1 MNKKTVI
8 EKIKKCLALSKSAN
22 QHEAAAALR
31 QAMAFMEKYKIDAD
45 DPELLGIA
53 EASIL
58 GSGSQKPTVF
68 EAVLANS
75 IAKMMGCKAILQS
88 QIKVTAQM
96 SFKKE
101 CAWTFIGFDP
111 APEIASYAFEVLYRQ
126 LKKARSV
133 FISENLKR
141 VQIKANK
148 VKRADLFCEGWVLEA
163 TKLVSEL
170 NPNKDEMDQI
180 QAYVQQKHN
189 VRNSEPTDR
198 NKKTNTN
205 TDRYHNDL
213 HAGRQA
219 GKNAKL
225 NNHPPKS
232 KKEYYKNGQYDSL
245 KQHIM
250 MENTDNWNEDSIQE
264 HRKEMLKI
272 LGVQS

>member
-22 QHEAAAALR
+22 QYEAEAALR

-75 IAKMMGCKAILQS
+75 IAKMMGCKVILS
-88 QIKVTAQM
+88 GDIKVTKDL
-96 SFKKE
+96 SFKKVV
-101 CAWTFIGFDP
+101 AWKFIGFDP
-111 APEIASYAFEVLYRQ
+111 APEIASYAFDVLFRQ

-133 FISENLKR
+133 FISEKLKR

-163 TKLVSEL
+163 TKLVSDL
-170 NPNKDEMDQI
+170 NPDKEKMDQI
-180 QAYVQQKHN
+180 HAYVQQKHK

-205 TDRYHNDL
+205 TDRAQNDL

-219 GKNAKL
+219 GKNAKV
-225 NNHPPKS
+225 NNAMNGGTPM
-232 KKEYYKNGQYDSL
+232 KE
-245 KQHIM
+245 
-250 MENTDNWNEDSIQE
+250 
-264 HRKEMLKI
+264 
-272 LGVQS
+272 LGLV

>member
-1 MNKKTVI
+1 MNKKAVI

-31 QAMAFMEKYKIDAD
+31 QAMAFMDKYKIDAD

-75 IAKMMGCKAILQS
+75 IAQMMGCKVILS
-88 QIKVTAQM
+88 GDIKITKDL
-96 SFKKE
+96 SFKKVA
-101 CAWTFIGFDP
+101 AWKFIGFDP

-148 VKRADLFCEGWVLEA
+148 VKRADLFCEGWVIEA
-163 TKLVSEL
+163 TKLVSDL
-170 NPNKDEMDQI
+170 NPNKEKMEQI

-205 TDRYHNDL
+205 TDRAQNDL

-219 GKNAKL
+219 GKTAKL
-225 NNHPPKS
+225 
-232 KKEYYKNGQYDSL
+232 KNAMNGGAP
-245 KQHIM
+245 
-250 MENTDNWNEDSIQE
+250 ME
-264 HRKEMLKI
+264 K
-272 LGVQS
+272 LGVPT

>member
-68 EAVLANS
+68 EAVLANA
-75 IAKMMGCKAILQS
+75 IAQMMGCKVILS
-88 QIKVTAQM
+88 GDIKITKDL
-96 SFKKE
+96 SFKKVA
-101 CAWTFIGFDP
+101 AWKFIGFDP
-111 APEIASYAFEVLYRQ
+111 APEIASYAFDVLFRQ

-148 VKRADLFCEGWVLEA
+148 VKRADLFCEGWVIEA
-163 TKLVSEL
+163 TKLVSDL
-170 NPNKDEMDQI
+170 NPNKEKMEQI

-205 TDRYHNDL
+205 TDRAQNDL

-219 GKNAKL
+219 GKSAKL
-225 NNHPPKS
+225 NNAM
-232 KKEYYKNGQYDSL
+232 NGGAP
-245 KQHIM
+245 
-250 MENTDNWNEDSIQE
+250 ME
-264 HRKEMLKI
+264 K
-272 LGVQS
+272 LGVST

>member
-22 QHEAAAALR
+22 QHEAAAAALR

-53 EASIL
+53 EVSIL

-75 IAKMMGCKAILQS
+75 IAKMMGCKAILS
-88 QIKVTAQM
+88 GDIKITKDLY
-96 SFKKE
+96 FKKV
-101 CAWTFIGFDP
+101 ATWTFIGFDP
-111 APEIASYAFEVLYRQ
+111 APEIASYAFDVLFRQ

-163 TKLVSEL
+163 TKLVSDL
-170 NPNKDEMDQI
+170 NPDKEKIDQI
-180 QAYVQQKHN
+180 QAYVQQKHK

-205 TDRYHNDL
+205 TDRAQNDL

-219 GKNAKL
+219 GKSAKL
-225 NNHPPKS
+225 NNAM
-232 KKEYYKNGQYDSL
+232 NGGAP
-245 KQHIM
+245 
-250 MENTDNWNEDSIQE
+250 ME
-264 HRKEMLKI
+264 K
-272 LGVQS
+272 LGVST

>member
-31 QAMAFMEKYKIDAD
+31 QAMAFMERYKIDAN

-53 EASIL
+53 EACIL

-68 EAVLANS
+68 EAILANS
-75 IAKMMGCKAILQS
+75 IAKMMGCKVILS
-88 QIKVTAQM
+88 GDIKITKDLH
-96 SFKKE
+96 FKKVA
-101 CAWTFIGFDP
+101 AWKFIGFDP
-111 APEIASYAFEVLYRQ
+111 APEIASYAFDVLYRQ

-141 VQIKANK
+141 VQINAHK

-225 NNHPPKS
+225 NNAM
-232 KKEYYKNGQYDSL
+232 NGGTPL
-245 KQHIM
+245 AK
-250 MENTDNWNEDSIQE
+250 
-264 HRKEMLKI
+264 
-272 LGVQS
+272 LGVST

>member
-31 QAMAFMEKYKIDAD
+31 QAMAFMEKYNIDAD

-75 IAKMMGCKAILQS
+75 IAKMMGCKVILS
-88 QIKVTAQM
+88 GDIKLTTNL
-96 SFKKE
+96 SFKKVA
-101 CAWTFIGFDP
+101 AWKFIGFDP
-111 APEIASYAFEVLYRQ
+111 APEIASYAFDVLFRQ

-163 TKLVSEL
+163 TKLVSDL
-170 NPNKDEMDQI
+170 NPNKEKMEQI

-205 TDRYHNDL
+205 TDRAQNDL

-219 GKNAKL
+219 GKSAKL
-225 NNHPPKS
+225 NNAM
-232 KKEYYKNGQYDSL
+232 NGGAPL
-245 KQHIM
+245 EK
-250 MENTDNWNEDSIQE
+250 
-264 HRKEMLKI
+264 
-272 LGVQS
+272 LGVSS

>member
-1 MNKKTVI
+1 MNKKAVI

-31 QAMAFMEKYKIDAD
+31 QAMAFMDKYKIDAD

-68 EAVLANS
+68 EAVLANA
-75 IAKMMGCKAILQS
+75 IAQMMGCKVILS
-88 QIKVTAQM
+88 GDIKITKDL
-96 SFKKE
+96 SFKKVA
-101 CAWTFIGFDP
+101 AWKFIGFDP
-111 APEIASYAFEVLYRQ
+111 APEIASYAFDVLFRQ

-148 VKRADLFCEGWVLEA
+148 VKRADLFCEGWVIEA
-163 TKLVSEL
+163 TKLVSDL
-170 NPNKDEMDQI
+170 NPDKEKMEQI

-189 VRNSEPTDR
+189 VRNSKPTDR

-205 TDRYHNDL
+205 TDRAQNDL

-219 GKNAKL
+219 GKSAKL
-225 NNHPPKS
+225 NNAM
-232 KKEYYKNGQYDSL
+232 NGGAP
-245 KQHIM
+245 
-250 MENTDNWNEDSIQE
+250 ME
-264 HRKEMLKI
+264 K
-272 LGVQS
+272 LGVST

>member
-31 QAMAFMEKYKIDAD
+31 QAMAFMDKYKIDAD

-68 EAVLANS
+68 EAVLANA
-75 IAKMMGCKAILQS
+75 IAQMMGCKVILS
-88 QIKVTAQM
+88 GDIKITKDL
-96 SFKKE
+96 SFKKVA
-101 CAWTFIGFDP
+101 AWKFIGFDP
-111 APEIASYAFEVLYRQ
+111 APEIASYAFDVLLRQ

-148 VKRADLFCEGWVLEA
+148 VKRADLFCEGWVIEA
-163 TKLVSEL
+163 TKLVSDL
-170 NPNKDEMDQI
+170 NPDKEKMEQI

-189 VRNSEPTDR
+189 VRNSKPTDR

-205 TDRYHNDL
+205 TDRAQNDL

-219 GKNAKL
+219 GKSAKL
-225 NNHPPKS
+225 NNAM
-232 KKEYYKNGQYDSL
+232 NGGAP
-245 KQHIM
+245 
-250 MENTDNWNEDSIQE
+250 ME
-264 HRKEMLKI
+264 K
-272 LGVQS
+272 LGVST

>member
-1 MNKKTVI
+1 M
-8 EKIKKCLALSKSAN
+8 LSKSAN

-68 EAVLANS
+68 EAVLANA
-75 IAKMMGCKAILQS
+75 IAQMMGCKVILS
-88 QIKVTAQM
+88 GDIKITKDL
-96 SFKKE
+96 SFKKVA
-101 CAWTFIGFDP
+101 AWKFIGFDP
-111 APEIASYAFEVLYRQ
+111 APEIASYAFDVLFRQ

-148 VKRADLFCEGWVLEA
+148 VKRADLFCEGWVIEA
-163 TKLVSEL
+163 TKLVSDL
-170 NPNKDEMDQI
+170 NPDKEKMEQI

-189 VRNSEPTDR
+189 VRNSKPTDR

-205 TDRYHNDL
+205 TDRAQNDL

-219 GKNAKL
+219 GKSAKL
-225 NNHPPKS
+225 NNAM
-232 KKEYYKNGQYDSL
+232 NGGAP
-245 KQHIM
+245 
-250 MENTDNWNEDSIQE
+250 ME
-264 HRKEMLKI
+264 K
-272 LGVQS
+272 LGVST

>member
-75 IAKMMGCKAILQS
+75 IAKMMGCKVILS
-88 QIKVTAQM
+88 GDIKVTKDL
-96 SFKKE
+96 SFKKVA
-101 CAWTFIGFDP
+101 AWKFIGFDP
-111 APEIASYAFEVLYRQ
+111 APEIASYAFDVLFRQ

-133 FISENLKR
+133 FISEKLNR

-163 TKLVSEL
+163 TKLVSDL
-170 NPNKDEMDQI
+170 NPDKEKMDQI
-180 QAYVQQKHN
+180 HAYVQQKHK

-205 TDRYHNDL
+205 TDRAQNDL

-225 NNHPPKS
+225 NNAMNGGTPM
-232 KKEYYKNGQYDSL
+232 KE
-245 KQHIM
+245 
-250 MENTDNWNEDSIQE
+250 
-264 HRKEMLKI
+264 
-272 LGVQS
+272 LGLV

>member
-75 IAKMMGCKAILQS
+75 IAKMMGCKVILS
-88 QIKVTAQM
+88 GDIKLTTNL
-96 SFKKE
+96 SFKKVA
-101 CAWTFIGFDP
+101 AWRFIGFDP
-111 APEIASYAFEVLYRQ
+111 APEIASYAFDVLFRQ
-126 LKKARSV
+126 LNKARRV

-163 TKLVSEL
+163 TKLVSDL
-170 NPNKDEMDQI
+170 NPDKEKMDQI
-180 QAYVQQKHN
+180 QAYVQQKHK

-198 NKKTNTN
+198 NKKTNIN
-205 TDRYHNDL
+205 TDRAQNDL

-225 NNHPPKS
+225 NNAM
-232 KKEYYKNGQYDSL
+232 NGGAPL
-245 KQHIM
+245 EK
-250 MENTDNWNEDSIQE
+250 
-264 HRKEMLKI
+264 
-272 LGVQS
+272 LGVLT

>member
-1 MNKKTVI
+1 MNKKAVI

-31 QAMAFMEKYKIDAD
+31 QAMAFMDKYKTDVD

-75 IAKMMGCKAILQS
+75 IAKMMGCKVILS
-88 QIKVTAQM
+88 GDIKITKDL
-96 SFKKE
+96 SFKKVA
-101 CAWTFIGFDP
+101 AWKFIGFDP

-148 VKRADLFCEGWVLEA
+148 VKRADLFCEGWVIEA
-163 TKLVSEL
+163 TKLVSDL
-170 NPNKDEMDQI
+170 NPDKEKMEQI

-205 TDRYHNDL
+205 TDRAQNDL
-213 HAGRQA
+213 HASRQA
-219 GKNAKL
+219 GKTAKL
-225 NNHPPKS
+225 
-232 KKEYYKNGQYDSL
+232 KNAMNGGAP
-245 KQHIM
+245 
-250 MENTDNWNEDSIQE
+250 ME
-264 HRKEMLKI
+264 K
-272 LGVQS
+272 LGVST

>member
-68 EAVLANS
+68 EAVLANA
-75 IAKMMGCKAILQS
+75 IAQMMGCKVILS
-88 QIKVTAQM
+88 GDIKITKDL
-96 SFKKE
+96 SFKKVA
-101 CAWTFIGFDP
+101 AWKFIGFDP
-111 APEIASYAFEVLYRQ
+111 APEIASYAFDVLFRQ

-148 VKRADLFCEGWVLEA
+148 VKRADLFCEGWVIEA
-163 TKLVSEL
+163 TKLVSDL
-170 NPNKDEMDQI
+170 NPDKEKMEQI

-189 VRNSEPTDR
+189 VRNSKPTDR

-205 TDRYHNDL
+205 TDRAQNDL

-219 GKNAKL
+219 GKTAKL
-225 NNHPPKS
+225 KNAMNGGE
-232 KKEYYKNGQYDSL
+232 KKK
-245 KQHIM
+245 K
-250 MENTDNWNEDSIQE
+250 
-264 HRKEMLKI
+264 
-272 LGVQS
+272 LGFST

>member
-31 QAMAFMEKYKIDAD
+31 QAMAFMKRYKIDAN

-53 EASIL
+53 EACIL

-68 EAVLANS
+68 EAILANS
-75 IAKMMGCKAILQS
+75 IAKMMGCKVILS
-88 QIKVTAQM
+88 GDIKITKDLH
-96 SFKKE
+96 FKKVA
-101 CAWTFIGFDP
+101 AWKFIGFDP
-111 APEIASYAFEVLYRQ
+111 APEIASYAFDVLYRQ

-225 NNHPPKS
+225 NNAM
-232 KKEYYKNGQYDSL
+232 NGGTPL
-245 KQHIM
+245 AK
-250 MENTDNWNEDSIQE
+250 
-264 HRKEMLKI
+264 
-272 LGVQS
+272 LGVST

>member
-45 DPELLGIA
+45 DPELLGIV

-75 IAKMMGCKAILQS
+75 IAKMMGCKAILS
-88 QIKVTAQM
+88 GDIKITKDL
-96 SFKKE
+96 SFKKVA
-101 CAWTFIGFDP
+101 AWKFIGIDP
-111 APEIASYAFEVLYRQ
+111 APEIASYAFDVLYRQ

-163 TKLVSEL
+163 TKLVSDL
-170 NPNKDEMDQI
+170 NPDKEKMEQI
-180 QAYVQQKHN
+180 QAFVQQKHK

-205 TDRYHNDL
+205 TDRAQNDL

-219 GKNAKL
+219 GKSAKL
-225 NNHPPKS
+225 NNAM
-232 KKEYYKNGQYDSL
+232 NGGAP
-245 KQHIM
+245 
-250 MENTDNWNEDSIQE
+250 ME
-264 HRKEMLKI
+264 K
-272 LGVQS
+272 LGVLT

>member
-68 EAVLANS
+68 EAVLANA
-75 IAKMMGCKAILQS
+75 IAQMMGCKVILS
-88 QIKVTAQM
+88 GDIKITKDL
-96 SFKKE
+96 SFKKVA
-101 CAWTFIGFDP
+101 AWKFIGFDP
-111 APEIASYAFEVLYRQ
+111 APEIASYAFDVLFRQ

-148 VKRADLFCEGWVLEA
+148 VKRADLFCEGWVIEA
-163 TKLVSEL
+163 TKLVSDL
-170 NPNKDEMDQI
+170 NPDKEKMEQI

-189 VRNSEPTDR
+189 VRNSKPTDR

-205 TDRYHNDL
+205 TDRAQNDL

-219 GKNAKL
+219 GKSAKL
-225 NNHPPKS
+225 NNAM
-232 KKEYYKNGQYDSL
+232 NGGAP
-245 KQHIM
+245 
-250 MENTDNWNEDSIQE
+250 ME
-264 HRKEMLKI
+264 K
-272 LGVQS
+272 LGVPT

>member
-8 EKIKKCLALSKSAN
+8 EKIKKCLVLSKSAN

-88 QIKVTAQM
+88 QIKVRAQM

-111 APEIASYAFEVLYRQ
+111 APEIASYAFDVLFRQ

-148 VKRADLFCEGWVLEA
+148 VKRADLFCEGWVIEA
-163 TKLVSEL
+163 TKLVSDL
-170 NPNKDEMDQI
+170 NPNKEKMEQI

-205 TDRYHNDL
+205 TDRAQNDL

-219 GKNAKL
+219 GKTAKL
-225 NNHPPKS
+225 
-232 KKEYYKNGQYDSL
+232 KNAMNGGAP
-245 KQHIM
+245 
-250 MENTDNWNEDSIQE
+250 ME
-264 HRKEMLKI
+264 K
-272 LGVQS
+272 LGVPT